1 MIMKILLATSSPN
14 VIHNI
19 KAGSENTKIEVVE
32 TGEEVFQLLEVNDY
46 DCLVTE
52 INLIDIDVWN
62 LARYIHSNI
71 KPKGD
76 KRLPVFVI
84 DDKQVKYPRLLSS
97 DYGLKTID
105 LSTPVDIDALI
116 KHDSI
121 DKPTVLVIDDDL
133 SILNGMRIALQKEYE
148 VEICNSGQEGLL
160 CWKNKKHDL
169 ILLDLMLPGI
179 SGEKVLQEMRS
190 INPDQ
195 AIIIESARSEKE
207 TQQKLI
213 LLGVND
219 YLTKPFTPETLKK
232 TCRVV
237 LTQAL
242 YQCELNIREK
252 KLNTIVNELWVT
264 LEALENEEIGD
275 GIDTINKIIYSMP
288 DRIVNEDMCL
298 SKAISRVNRL
308 NK

>member
-1 MIMKILLATSSPN
+1 MKILLATSSPN

-19 KAGSENTKIEVVE
+19 KTESENTKIEIVE
-32 TGEEVFQLLEVNDY
+32 TGVEVFQLLESNNY
-46 DCLVTE
+46 DCLITE
-52 INLIDIDVWN
+52 TNLIDVDVWS
-62 LARYIHSNI
+62 LARYIHSNV
-71 KPKGD
+71 KPKVD
-76 KRLPVFVI
+76 KRLPIFVI

-105 LSTPVDIDALI
+105 LSTSIDIDVLI

-148 VEICNSGQEGLL
+148 VDICHSGQEGLL
-160 CWKNKKHDL
+160 CWKNKNHDL
-169 ILLDLMLPGI
+169 VLLDLMLPGI
-179 SGEKVLQEMRS
+179 SGEKVLQEIRS
-190 INPDQ
+190 INPYQ

-213 LLGVND
+213 LLGAND

-252 KLNTIVNELWVT
+252 KLNTIVNELWGA
-264 LEALENEEIGD
+264 LEALESEETENA
-275 GIDTINKIIYSMP
+275 IDAINKIINSMP

-298 SKAISRVNRL
+298 SQAIGRVNRL
-308 NK
+308 KKK